1 VRYALQLI
9 PKKLARAIFQLIRTS
24 LDQLWL
30 AMKAIALNYDFDI
43 DKILASAKVRAG
55 AIRSDDGKD
64 YAEVWIEYQVFEA
77 HVEMPITLYQQDD
90 AVVFLKRFG
99 ISAYLGKTARLG
111 GVN

>member
-1 VRYALQLI
+1 MRYALQLI

-55 AIRSDDGKD
+55 AIRSNDAGKG

-90 AVVFLKRFG
+90 QWFFEE
-99 ISAYLGKTARLG
+99 IW
-111 GVN
+111 N